1 MSETQVGL
9 ALSGGAV
16 RGAAHCGV
24 LSVFAEE
31 GIKPQVIAGTS
42 AGAAVGASYAAGVPP
57 AQIAEMLHG
66 LSWPSV
72 AKFVGFKKRGLY
84 SSSPWADFMAQV
96 LGNATFDDLSLR
108 LITVSCDLMTGK
120 RVLITQGDVASAVRA
135 STAIPGLF
143 EPVEDGDRLL
153 VDGGTIDNY
162 PATVPFEYGAEVV
175 IGVNV
180 SAQKPLTAPRNPI
193 SVLLAAAEIRGRS
206 TGVDVA
212 TVGIVPSVS
221 EFSSFDFDAV
231 PEIYERGREAATEA
245 LPDIRSAI
253 EQGRRP
259 VRTTRDEQYD

>member
-1 MSETQVGL
+1 MPETQVGL

-24 LSVFAEE
+24 LSVFDEE
-31 GIKPQVIAGTS
+31 GIKPRVIAGTS
-42 AGAAVGASYAAGVPP
+42 AGAAVGAAYAAGLAP
-57 AQIAEMLHG
+57 ARIADMLHG

-72 AKFVGFKKRGLY
+72 AKFAGFKKRGLY
-84 SSSPWADFMAQV
+84 SLSPWADFLAGV
-96 LGNATFDDLSLR
+96 LDNATFDTLDIR
-108 LITVSCDLMTGK
+108 LVTVSCDLMTGK
-120 RVLITQGDVASAVRA
+120 RVLLTEGDLASAVRA

-143 EPVEDGDRLL
+143 EPVEDGDKLL

-162 PATVPFEYGAEVV
+162 PATVPFEFGADVV

-212 TVGIVPSVS
+212 NVGIVPSVS

-231 PEIYERGREAATEA
+231 PEIYQRGREAATEA
-245 LPDIRSAI
+245 LPEIRSAI
-253 EQGRRP
+253 EQGRP
-259 VRTTRDEQYD
+259 PARTTWD